1 MAKKSNKDIEKN
13 PENSVEANETENTVS
28 EETVTDNNSVEEQL
42 RQELETTKDSLL
54 RLAAEYD
61 NFKKRSDREREQLTA
76 FVRADTVKKLLPV
89 VDNISFASK
98 SDPASAD
105 YKKGLEMIVKQ
116 LKEVLEKMGL
126 SEIESIGQQF
136 DPTVHEA
143 VMHIDDENYGENEVT
158 EVLQAGYKL
167 GDTVLRPA
175 MVKVAN

>member
-13 PENSVEANETENTVS
+13 LENSVEANETENTVS

-76 FVRADTVKKLLPV
+76 FVKADTVKKLLPV

-105 YKKGLEMIVKQ
+105 YTKGLEMIVKQ

-158 EVLQAGYKL
+158 DVLQAGYKL

>member
-13 PENSVEANETENTVS
+13 LENSVEANETEKTAS

-76 FVRADTVKKLLPV
+76 FVKADTVKKLLPV
-89 VDNISFASK
+89 VDNITFASK
-98 SDPASAD
+98 SDSASAD
-105 YKKGLEMIVKQ
+105 YTKGLEMIVKQ

-126 SEIESIGQQF
+126 CEIDSIGQQF